1 MEECWEGEEAV
12 PEPAGGIPGL
22 YVGRGFLGRAEQEEL
37 LAEARSL
44 CGACEAAPPGFVEI
58 DPSRPN
64 QAMRFGLPPW
74 ARDLSLIVRE
84 FLAHGGVLPREDL
97 PDFNQM
103 IVNSYA
109 PGQGISPHIDLAA
122 FGDVVVSVSL
132 ESAAVMDFS
141 PQSGGR
147 SKVGVLLEPGDLL
160 VLSGEARWEW
170 KHSILRCPEPRTSI
184 SLRTLG
190 KGGPH
195 ELTEPG

>member
-1 MEECWEGEEAV
+1 MEECWEGVEVV
-12 PEPAGGIPGL
+12 PEPVGGIPGL
-22 YVGRGFLGRAEQEEL
+22 YVGRGFLGRAEQEKL
-37 LAEARSL
+37 LAEARSM
-44 CGACEAAPPGFVEI
+44 CARPPGFVEI
-58 DPSRPN
+58 EPSRPN

-74 ARDLSLIVRE
+74 TQDLSLIVRE

-103 IVNSYA
+103 IVNCYA
-109 PGQGISPHIDLAA
+109 PGQGIAPHIDLAA

-132 ESAAVMDFS
+132 ESAAVIDFS
-141 PQSGGR
+141 PRAGGR
-147 SKVGVLLEPGDLL
+147 PKVGVLLEPGDLL

-170 KHSILRCPEPRTSI
+170 KHGILRCQSQRTSI